1 MGQRAQGHTAMA
13 PDPNA
18 LTIRHPPLL
27 EVCFPK
33 RFTVKEAVNLQA
45 RLDERPPEWESYK
58 NLTLSFS
65 QTELIDSSGLGVVT
79 KLAKK
84 AMAANLDVQ
93 AVDVGTQVAL
103 AMELIGLDQ
112 IIKVRLQPPPERP
125 KKPQATHPS
134 VRSRLKRA
142 LDIGG
147 ASLGLLITAILFPFV
162 ALAIQIE
169 SPGPVLFSQIRHG
182 LMGRR
187 FRLWKFRS
195 MVVDAEARRHEVV
208 NQAKGALFKNENDV
222 RITKVGRFLRRSS
235 IDELPQ
241 FWNVLVGD
249 MSLIGTRPPTEDEV
263 ERYAVPN
270 WQRFDVRP
278 GMSGEWQ
285 VYGRSTIRD
294 FEDVIAL
301 DLRYQQRWSLRYDL
315 HLIGRTVLLML
326 TGHTGA
332 V

>member
-1 MGQRAQGHTAMA
+1 MA

-18 LTIRHPPLL
+18 LIIRQPPQL

-45 RLDERPPEWESYK
+45 RLDERPPEWSAHNK
-58 NLTLSFS
+58 LTLSFS

-79 KLAKK
+79 SLAKK
-84 AMAANLDVQ
+84 AMAANL
-93 AVDVGTQVAL
+93 AVEAVEVGTQVAL

-112 IIKVRLQPPPERP
+112 IITVKAQPPSE
-125 KKPQATHPS
+125 QLQTIQVTHPS
-134 VRSRLKRA
+134 VRSRLKRSI
-142 LDIGG
+142 DIAG
-147 ASLGLLITAILFPFV
+147 AMVGLLFTAAIFPLV

-169 SPGPVLFSQIRHG
+169 SPGPVLFSQTRHG

-208 NQAKGALFKNENDV
+208 NQAKGALFKNDNDS
-222 RITKVGRFLRRSS
+222 RITKVGRFLRRGS

-285 VYGRSTIRD
+285 VYGRSEVRD

-315 HLIGRTVLLML
+315 YLISRTILLML
-326 TGHTGA
+326 TRRTGA